1 MDNDPPSESH
11 RRTNVL
17 VTDTGHVA
25 VIDAVV
31 PKFSEAK
38 VEKFLELVACQPQPE
53 VEIPPMQE
61 PMVQRDTPPHSV
73 TTTKAGWF
81 AKLFRRGRKT

>member
-1 MDNDPPSESH
+1 
-11 RRTNVL
+11 
-17 VTDTGHVA
+17 

-38 VEKFLELVACQPQPE
+38 VEKFLELIACQPQPQPE

-61 PMVQRDTPPHSV
+61 PVVPQETPAHRAITP
-73 TTTKAGWF
+73 KAGWF